1 MDRGLVA
8 RAREGP
14 LGGARGRGRR
24 METVADG
31 PLSPGAPWP
40 WALQA
45 PWGLC
50 CGGPRCR
57 VHRQGFPPAMCTS
70 SIRGKCS
77 EEPRGPQG
85 SEEGDIGRVQPTLDF
100 PPPLPVPW
108 REMRILLALGQR
120 PCWMKPV
127 SCSSLCSRKCC
138 RLHPDGAAGAG
149 QMDRFLCTPV
159 PCSSE
164 TGAAGLG
171 ERPHGEKAPGR
182 EEWAVVAG
190 GLQVELSLKLLLSA
204 LCPCFPRQACPLSPP

>member
-1 MDRGLVA
+1 MGHSLQAPLGRGPS
-8 RAREGP
+8 RP
-14 LGGARGRGRR
+14 LGGCAVGARGAGFTDR
-24 METVADG
+24 VSHQ
-31 PLSPGAPWP
+31 PCAP
-40 WALQA
+40 AQF
-45 PWGLC
+45 
-50 CGGPRCR
+50 GGSAVRS
-57 VHRQGFPPAMCTS
+57 QEA
-70 SIRGKCS
+70 
-77 EEPRGPQG
+77 PRGVRK
-85 SEEGDIGRVQPTLDF
+85 ETLEGCSPPLTS

-171 ERPHGEKAPGR
+171 ERPQGEKAPGR
-182 EEWAVVAG
+182 EERAVVAG
-190 GLQVELSLKLLLSA
+190 GFTGGTFFEAPSLCSSSLLSPA
-204 LCPCFPRQACPLSPP
+204 SLPPQPSLSAPNDPLPWGDS